1 MTGRL
6 QLVSD
11 LLRSP
16 EQRKSAIVF
25 LGRIRATTQGNSIV
39 SDRLNGRQRL
49 PLLVAVSMMALAVPG
64 VARAAEAEAAAADD
78 KGFEEI
84 LVTAT
89 RKTEDVRDVPVA
101 VSVLGGEKLDVLN
114 SSGLD
119 IRFLSGRVPSLL
131 VESSFGRTFPRFYI
145 RGLGNPDFDPN
156 AAQPVSVVYDDVA
169 LESPFLKSFP
179 IFDVANVQVLRG
191 PQGTLF
197 GRNTPAGVVK
207 IESAKPT
214 DTFSGHASASWATY
228 NTVNMEAA
236 LGGPLGGGFSIRGS
250 GLIQR
255 RDNWVQNT
263 ATTGRANNTLE
274 GYTDLAGRV
283 QIAYNSADFN
293 ALLNIHARDLRG
305 TPRLFRAGIIQQ
317 GTNNLVAGFRP
328 DRIALDGI
336 TSQTLG
342 SFGVN
347 LRMDYHIDGFGTFY
361 SVTGY
366 EKSNVESTGDID
378 GGNIYRFP
386 PLGLNV
392 ALFDVNTGGRTR
404 PEEISQELRFVTE
417 DMGGFVG
424 QIGGY
429 YFTQDL
435 FYDETAYF
443 LNSPSSYQN
452 IFHRNSNKNFGI
464 FASGEYKVSP
474 AFTVRAGVRYSK
486 DNKTDLVGGTTA
498 GFALTPGVVLP
509 VTTRVS
515 GDNVSWDV
523 SATWVANDNI
533 NVYARFAT
541 GYLGPAIQDRVLFGS
556 APSTAAAQT
565 TISGEAGIK
574 TQNDSKTLRFDLT
587 GYWSRTKNIQ
597 LTAVGGT
604 TNSAR
609 LLNADRAIAY
619 GLEAEFSARPIDN
632 LELTASGSWNFT
644 EIQDPTL
651 AVGTCGSGVCTVT
664 NRLNA
669 AGLALIDG
677 NDLPQ
682 APRFTAN
689 WTLRYA
695 VPVGEDEIF
704 LFTDWAYRSEINYFL
719 YTAREFRGKALLEGG
734 VRVGYRFANGL
745 EAAVFSRNVTN
756 QIQNIYGIDF
766 NNLTGVINEPR
777 IVGFE
782 LRGKF

>member
-1 MTGRL
+1 MIDLSHGRHWRP
-6 QLVSD
+6 S
-11 LLRSP
+11 LLALSLAALLP
-16 EQRKSAIVF
+16 
-25 LGRIRATTQGNSIV
+25 AT
-39 SDRLNGRQRL
+39 
-49 PLLVAVSMMALAVPG
+49 
-64 VARAAEAEAAAADD
+64 AAAAQAADGTAAATAASDD
-78 KGFEEI
+78 GTLGDI
-84 LVTAT
+84 VVTAS
-89 RKTEDVRDVPVA
+89 RRAEDARAVPVA
-101 VSVLGGEKLDVLN
+101 VSVLAGEKLDVLN

-169 LESPFLKSFP
+169 LESPFLKAFP

-207 IESAKPT
+207 IDSVKPG
-214 DTFSGHASASWATY
+214 DTVSGHASASWATY
-228 NTVNMEAA
+228 NTINLEAA
-236 LGGPLGGGFSIRGS
+236 VGGPLGGGFSARAS
-250 GLIQR
+250 ALIQR

-263 ATTGRANNTLE
+263 ATTGRAKAALE
-274 GYTDLAGRV
+274 GYTDIAARL
-283 QIAYNSADFN
+283 QIGYKSDNFN
-293 ALLNIHARDLRG
+293 ALANVHVRDLRG
-305 TPRLFRAGIIQQ
+305 TPRLFRAGAIQQ
-317 GTNNLVAGFRP
+317 GTPDLVAGFRA

-336 TSQTLG
+336 TTQSLTG
-342 SFGVN
+342 FGVN
-347 LRMDYHIDGFGTFY
+347 FRWDYHFEGVGTLY

-366 EKSNVESTGDID
+366 ESSNTESTGDID
-378 GGNIYRFP
+378 GGNVYRFP

-392 ALFDVNTGGRTR
+392 ALFDVNTGGRTK
-404 PEEISQELRFVTE
+404 PTEVSQELRFVTE
-417 DMGGFVG
+417 DFGGFRA
-424 QIGGY
+424 QFGGY

-443 LNSPSSYQN
+443 LNSATSYQDIRHN
-452 IFHRNSNKNFGI
+452 NSNKNFGI
-464 FASGEYKVSP
+464 FASAEYKISP
-474 AFTVRAGVRYSK
+474 AFSVRAGVRYSK
-486 DNKTDLVGGTTA
+486 DNKTDRVAGTTA

-523 SATWVANDNI
+523 SGTWVVNDNI
-533 NVYARFAT
+533 NVYARVAT

-556 APSTAAAQT
+556 APSTARAQT

-574 TQNDSKTLRFDLT
+574 TQNDAKTLRFDLS
-587 GYWSRTKNIQ
+587 GYWNRTKNIQ

-604 TNSAR
+604 SNSAR
-609 LLNADRAIAY
+609 LLNADRAIGY
-619 GLEAEFSARPIDN
+619 GIEAEFSARPIEHLD
-632 LELTASGSWNFT
+632 LTASGSWNFT
-644 EIQDPTL
+644 EIEDRSL

-664 NRLNA
+664 NALNG
-669 AGLALIDG
+669 AGLAILNG

-689 WTLRYA
+689 WTARYGM
-695 VPVGEDEIF
+695 PVGDGEVF
-704 LFTDWAYRSEINYFL
+704 LFTDWTFRSEINYFL
-719 YTAREFRGKALLEGG
+719 YTAREFRGKSLLEGG
-734 VRVGYRFANGL
+734 ARLGYRTNGGL
-745 EAAVFSRNVTN
+745 EVAVFSRNITGN
-756 QIQNIYGIDF
+756 IQNIYAIDF

-782 LRGKF
+782 LRTAF

>member
-1 MTGRL
+1 MPAGAS
-6 QLVSD
+6 VPD
-11 LLRSP
+11 EP
-16 EQRKSAIVF
+16 
-25 LGRIRATTQGNSIV
+25 RATIIGKSIV
-39 SDRLNGRQRL
+39 NDRLMGRHRL
-49 PLLVAVSMMALAVPG
+49 PLLIAVSFAALAMPG
-64 VARAAEAEAAAADD
+64 LATATEAETAAAEAGAEED
-78 KGFEEI
+78 KGLGEI
-84 LVTAT
+84 VVTAS
-89 RKTEDVRDVPVA
+89 RRAEDARDVPVA

-131 VESSFGRTFPRFYI
+131 IESSFGRTFPRFYI

-179 IFDVANVQVLRG
+179 VFDVANVQVLRG

-228 NTVNMEAA
+228 NTVNLEAA
-236 LGGPLGGGFSIRGS
+236 LGGPIGGGFSVRAS
-250 GLIQR
+250 GLLQR
-255 RDNWVQNT
+255 RDDWVLNT
-263 ATTGRANNTLE
+263 ATSGRAKGKLE
-274 GYTDLAGRV
+274 GYADVAGRL
-283 QIAYNSADFN
+283 QIGYESTNFN

-336 TSQTLG
+336 TSQSLA

-347 LRMDYHIDGFGTFY
+347 FRWDYKIDGVGTLY

-404 PEEISQELRFVTE
+404 PQEISQELRFVTE
-417 DMGGFVG
+417 DMGGFIG
-424 QIGGY
+424 QIGAY

-435 FYDETAYF
+435 FYNETAFF
-443 LNSPSSYQN
+443 LNSTTSYQN
-452 IFHRNSNKNFGI
+452 IFHQNSNKNFGI

-474 AFTVRAGVRYSK
+474 DFTVRAGVRYSK

-533 NVYARFAT
+533 NVYARVAT

-556 APSTAAAQT
+556 VPSTAAAQT
-565 TISGEAGIK
+565 TFSGEAGIK
-574 TQNDSKTLRFDLT
+574 TQNDAKTLRFDLT

-604 TNSAR
+604 SNSAR
-609 LLNADRAIAY
+609 LLNANRAIAY
-619 GLEAEFSARPIDN
+619 GIEAELSARPIEN
-632 LELTASGSWNFT
+632 LEITASGSYNFT

-689 WTLRYA
+689 ATLRYA

-734 VRVGYRFANGL
+734 LRVGYRFASGL
-745 EAAVFSRNVTN
+745 EAAVFSRNITN
-756 QIQNIYGIDF
+756 RIQNIYGIDF
-766 NNLTGVINEPR
+766 NNLTGVINDPR
-777 IVGFE
+777 IIGFE